1 MRGLTPLRLLE
12 PSSDYLKKKAERNL
26 VVGLLCLIVLLVLL
40 VTSIDNLPFYVNA
53 GRYETVRGAAL
64 GMFIVGCYYFLVLQY
79 PSWRRGWIGEQKV
92 TQTLLA
98 GLGNEYSLFNNVL
111 LKDKRGGDIDHIV
124 VGPSGVFV
132 VETKNFRGKI
142 SYYEDNWEGVGRQ
155 SPSRQARSNATRI
168 RKTLVSSQSLES
180 RRFWVQGI
188 VVLAN
193 TRATVTPRKQPE
205 RVEVFKLDELV
216 DYIKSQPNRFGTWEI
231 GQIET
236 QIRSSAL
243 L

>member
-1 MRGLTPLRLLE
+1 MRLLK
-12 PSSDYLKKKAERNL
+12 PSSDYLKKNAERNL
-26 VVGLLCLIVLLVLL
+26 AIGLLCLVVLLVLF

-53 GRYETVRGAAL
+53 GRYETVRGVAL
-64 GMFIVGCYYFLVLQY
+64 GLFLVGCYYFLVLQY
-79 PSWRRGWIGEQKV
+79 PSWRRGWVGEQKV
-92 TQTLLA
+92 TETLLA
-98 GLGNEYSLFNNVL
+98 GLSDEYSLFNNVM
-111 LKDKRGGDIDHIV
+111 LKDRKGGDIDHIV

-168 RKTLVSSQSLES
+168 RKVMGSSQSLES

-193 TRATVTPRKQPE
+193 TRATVTPKKPPE
-205 RVEVFKLDELV
+205 RVEVFKLDKLV
-216 DYIKSQPNRFGTWEI
+216 DYIKGQPIIFGTWEI

-236 QIRSSAL
+236 EIRNRI
-243 L
+243 

>member
-1 MRGLTPLRLLE
+1 LLK

-26 VVGLLCLIVLLVLL
+26 GIGLLCSIFLLVLF
-40 VTSIDNLPFYVNA
+40 VTSIDNLPFYINA
-53 GRYETVRGAAL
+53 GRYETARGAAL
-64 GMFIVGCYYFLVLQY
+64 GMFLICSFYFLGREY
-79 PSWRRGWIGEQKV
+79 PSWRRGWVGEQKV
-92 TQTLLA
+92 RETLLA
-98 GLGNEYSLFNNVL
+98 GLSDEYSLFNNVMM
-111 LKDKRGGDIDHIV
+111 KDRRGGDIDHIV

-132 VETKNFRGKI
+132 VETKNFGGKI

-168 RKTLVSSQSLES
+168 RRVLVSSQSLES

-193 TRATVTPRKQPE
+193 IRVTVTARKPPE
-205 RVEVFKLDELV
+205 RVEVLKVNELV
-216 DYIKSQPNRFGTWEI
+216 DYIKGQPGRLGTWEI

-236 QIRSSAL
+236 EIRSEI
-243 L
+243 

>member
-1 MRGLTPLRLLE
+1 VCGFTPFRLLK
-12 PSSDYLKKKAERNL
+12 PSSDYLKKNAERNL
-26 VVGLLCLIVLLVLL
+26 AKGLLCLVVFLVLF

-53 GRYETVRGAAL
+53 GCYETVRGIAL
-64 GMFIVGCYYFLVLQY
+64 GLFVAGCYYFLGLQY
-79 PSWRRGWIGEQKV
+79 PSWRRGWIGEQRV
-92 TQTLLA
+92 TETLLA
-98 GLGNEYSLFNNVL
+98 GLSDEYSLFNNVM
-111 LKDKRGGDIDHIV
+111 LKDKKGGDIDHIV

-168 RKTLVSSQSLES
+168 RKVLVSSQNLES
-180 RRFWVQGI
+180 RHLWVQGI

-193 TRATVTPRKQPE
+193 TRVTVTPRKPPE
-205 RVEVFKLDELV
+205 HVEVFKINELV
-216 DYIKSQPNRFGTWEI
+216 NYIKGQPRRFGTWEI

-236 QIRSSAL
+236 EIRNKI
-243 L
+243 